1 MQIHELTAKQQLDEG
16 LLDLAKKAAG
26 SISNIGNPSAQAAR
40 TAQGLQAQGYGPGY
54 QGASARWQD
63 KLTELDRDPAAT
75 QYIRS
80 VVQAWL
86 KNRPLSEADN
96 IQPVP
101 NKGLPTPAE
110 QARFQA
116 MVQQK
121 AAQTAPATT
130 PTPAKPATKPVPPT
144 QDPYRNSFLQWSDA
158 QLLTRDPTSNKTVKM
173 DDVRRLY
180 PDLAE
185 KLNFTLEQIIT
196 AKGTPQEA
204 TAVTNYIKL
213 ATAGVRAAAQAQRNT
228 DARRGAGTVAGQTSR
243 LNPTPEQLAD
253 LTRLSNK
260 LGGLDNVIN
269 AAKKI
274 SGQP

>member
-1 MQIHELTAKQQLDEG
+1 MQIHELTSKQQLDEG
-16 LLDLAKKAAG
+16 LLDLAKKAA
-26 SISNIGNPSAQAAR
+26 SNITATPQQRAAASAASA
-40 TAQGLQAQGYGPGY
+40 AQGLQKQGYGAGY

-63 KLTELDRDPAAT
+63 KLAELDRDPAVK
-75 QYIRS
+75 QY
-80 VVQAWL
+80 VQNVAQSWI

-121 AAQTAPATT
+121 AAQTAPTT
-130 PTPAKPATKPVPPT
+130 PPPPAKPVPPA

-185 KLNFTLEQIIT
+185 KLNFTLEQIVT
-196 AKGTPQEA
+196 ARGTAQEIH
-204 TAVTNYIKL
+204 AVANYLKL

-228 DARRGAGTVAGQTSR
+228 DAQRGAGTVTGQTRR
-243 LNPTPEQLAD
+243 LNPTPEQLAA
-253 LTRLSNK
+253 LTKLSNK

>member
-1 MQIHELTAKQQLDEG
+1 MQIHELTAKRQLDEG

-26 SISNIGNPSAQAAR
+26 SIGNIGNPAAQAAR
-40 TAQGLQAQGYGPGY
+40 AAQGLQAQGYGAGY

-63 KLTELDRDPAAT
+63 KLAELDRDPAAT
-75 QYIRS
+75 QYIQS

-101 NKGLPTPAE
+101 NRGLPTPAE

-121 AAQTAPATT
+121 AAQTAPTT
-130 PTPAKPATKPVPPT
+130 PQPPAKPVPPA

-173 DDVRRLY
+173 DDVRRAY

-204 TAVTNYIKL
+204 MAVTNYIKL

-228 DARRGAGTVAGQTSR
+228 DARRGAGTVAGQTGR

-260 LGGLDNVIN
+260 LGGLDNVIK